1 MLSSNS
7 DSLENMESKN
17 IINSINSID
26 KIDKNTIFKLID
38 FYFAGDPLYKFQY
51 DSYDQFINDII
62 FPTLKESPNIISENV
77 YQDKI
82 YRHRLEFSE
91 IALKPPVNEIDD
103 ELIFP
108 EDARIKHLS
117 YSGKLIA
124 NVKQYLDIVEAQT
137 GTTTSKIISE
147 DKEVPIAK
155 IPIMVK
161 SRYCNTV
168 LRPDIANTE
177 CYFDPGCYFIVGS
190 SGNIGERVIL
200 THERICENKALVT
213 TKRDPSYKKGKLYQ
227 IQINSKT
234 PDILGI
240 VNVFTIRMNKNDSIV
255 CLTRQ
260 FAEIPLFVFFRALGI
275 VSDNDI
281 INCCVYD
288 PTDIDMI
295 NILRYS
301 LDEGL
306 YAKISD
312 EVKPKEIRTQQ
323 DAINFLMARLKNSKK
338 YSETDMN
345 MRDIQKKIHIT
356 KILEN
361 ELLPHVTGGLYNKGC
376 YLGYMINKLLSCYL
390 GRIEEDDRDSYVNK
404 RLFLPGILLGQLFKQ
419 FYQKMINNI
428 TKFFKKKNNDE
439 NNPIKII
446 NQIKPSIIED
456 GLKSALLTG
465 TWSARSKGVAQLLQ
479 RLSYL
484 QTIAYYRRIITPSPD
499 ASNNKITTMRQV
511 NNIQLGFVCV
521 TGDTIIRM
529 ADNSQK
535 TIQNIKNGD
544 WIMSFNTD
552 TKELIKSQVS
562 NYFEI
567 MSTELLKITLLDGRV
582 LKCTPDHPLL
592 VIDQQDNKLT
602 YVKASHIG
610 VRERIVVINS
620 NEYDEYINY
629 MDKVLGSEGYPLDIF
644 TNKYNINNN
653 VWGIPVKSKVTIEN
667 EYVYDFTAECEHHNF
682 IANDIVTHNCVV
694 ETPEGQKIGLVKGM
708 SLTATPTMTLYSQII
723 IIKKL
728 LANRILELS
737 SVLPY
742 QFKQFVK
749 VFLNGDWIG
758 MVENAS
764 ELHDFLQEKKHT
776 QELDYTVS
784 IMLNYTT
791 KELKIYCD
799 GGRLVRPLLRVKD
812 NELVLKPEMLNDID
826 TEDISGNKINKFHD
840 FVAKYPNVFDF
851 VDIES
856 TESAMISMTFDQL
869 AEERLKLINPMKA
882 KDLHVSGDPVN
893 RYNDKIYVKYTHCE
907 LHPSMML
914 GSISGNI
921 PYANHNMGNR
931 NILFFSQS
939 RHAIGTY
946 ATNYR
951 YRTDI
956 SWLLYHPQRPIV
968 MTKAAKWLHTEDI
981 PAGENCVVAIMCY
994 TGFNQEDS
1002 KLVNKSAVDRGLLR
1016 VTSLKK
1022 EDESIEKN
1030 PTTSQDDIFMR
1041 PDKSKTM
1048 GIKDANYDKLNEKG
1062 YIPEETVVYNND
1074 VLIGKVSPIQ
1084 KDESN
1089 KIYRDE
1095 SNVYRSTI
1103 PSTVD
1108 KVYTVYNGDG
1118 YEMYNMRLRSERV
1131 IQIGD
1136 KLCLTPDH
1144 DVLTNRG
1151 WVSIAEVTMNDKIA
1165 QLNQKI
1171 NTMEYVTPL
1180 ELFDYEH
1187 NDNLYEIQN
1196 SEVSLRTTLNHRMWV
1211 QYQDKT
1217 YFELLQAEKIY
1228 GKRVKYQCNGPV
1240 DYSEETVTIENEQF
1254 TDEKLDA
1261 LLLICGIWL
1270 MEDGYTNMYDAI
1282 CRLELDI
1289 NNNKIGDILI
1299 RACKVLNWQYSIVS
1313 IYPASKQTNKFYI
1326 MNSMITKYL
1335 DKYIRNKDIPEWMFN
1350 LSARQ
1355 TRIFINSASINKEKL
1370 NSFYCITESI
1380 NLRDKIQILCQHA
1393 GYTSVYEQKNKSSC
1407 KIKIRNI
1414 NLHPTVNH
1422 GYLNSQYRQFEN
1434 VEKYTGKVYCVSVPS
1449 EIFLVRR
1456 NGRIVWTGN
1465 STRHGQKGTTG
1476 ALLTSCD
1483 MPFTSSGIQPDI
1495 IMNPN
1500 AIPSRMTIA
1509 QLLEA
1514 LFSKVGAL
1522 ECNHIDGTPFQE
1534 NTNID
1539 EANEI
1544 LRKYGFEDH
1553 GLETLYSGITG
1564 EKMEARIF
1572 LCPTYY
1578 LRLKHLAMDKMHARA
1593 SGPKQILTR
1602 QPPDG
1607 RARDGGLRWG
1617 EMERDVGIAHGS
1629 GFLLREKLLE
1639 ASDKYIVYI
1648 CNICGLFANK
1658 MLKKDVYHCASCKN
1672 STRISKVILPYAFKL
1687 LIQELM
1693 SIQILPRLKIQE
1705 TEFVG

>member
-1 MLSSNS
+1 MLSSKL
-7 DSLENMESKN
+7 DSLENMNILKGGSETKNYTES
-17 IINSINSID
+17 IE

-38 FYFAGDPLYKFQY
+38 FYFASDPLYKFQY

-62 FPTLKESPNIISENV
+62 FPTLKESPNIISENL

-124 NVKQYLDIVEAQT
+124 HVKQYLDIVEVQT
-137 GTTTSKIISE
+137 GVTTSKIITE

-288 PTDIDMI
+288 NTDIDMI

-312 EVKPKEIRTQQ
+312 EVKPKEIRTQE

-345 MRDIQKKIHIT
+345 MRDVQKKIHIT

-521 TGDTIIRM
+521 TGDTLILM

-535 TIQNIKNGD
+535 TIENVKNGD
-544 WIMSFNTD
+544 WIMSFDMNKT
-552 TKELIKSQVS
+552 ELVKSQVS
-562 NYFEI
+562 NYFQV
-567 MSTELLKITLLDGRV
+567 MSSELLKITLIDGRV
-582 LKCTPDHPLL
+582 IKCTPDHPLL
-592 VIDQQDNKLT
+592 IVDPYDNNKYVYIKAVNVSIRDRVVVID
-602 YVKASHIG
+602 S
-610 VRERIVVINS
+610 S
-620 NEYDEYINY
+620 EYDVYTNY
-629 MDKVLGSEGYPLDIF
+629 MVNVLQSEAYTQNIF
-644 TNKYNINNN
+644 QNKYLITTNI
-653 VWGIPVKSKVTIEN
+653 WGIPIKNKITIDN
-667 EYVYDFTAECEHHNF
+667 ELVYDFTAECEHHNF
-682 IANDIVTHNCVV
+682 IGNNMVTHNCVV

-708 SLTATPTMTLYSQII
+708 SLTATPTMTLYSQIV

-728 LANRILELS
+728 LENRILELS
-737 SVLPY
+737 SVLPHQY
-742 QFKQFVK
+742 KQFVK

-758 MVENAS
+758 MVENAP
-764 ELHDFLQEKKHT
+764 ELHNYLLEKKQS

-812 NELVLKPEMLNDID
+812 NELVLKQEMLNDID
-826 TEDISGNKINKFHD
+826 TQDITGKKINKFND

-851 VDIES
+851 VDVES

-869 AEERLKLINPMKA
+869 AEEKQKLLTPMKT

-893 RYNDKIYVKYTHCE
+893 RYNEKIYVKYTHCE

-956 SWLLYHPQRPIV
+956 SWLLYHPQRPIT

-1048 GIKDANYDKLNEKG
+1048 GTKDANYDKLNEKG

-1108 KVYTVYNGDG
+1108 KVYTVFNGDG

-1144 DVLTNRG
+1144 DVLTNIG
-1151 WVSIAEVTMNDKIA
+1151 WVPITKLSMNNKIA
-1165 QLNQKI
+1165 QLNRDT
-1171 NTMEYVTPL
+1171 NCMEYVKPL
-1180 ELFDYEH
+1180 ELFNYDH
-1187 NDNLYEIQN
+1187 DDDLYEVKNGYI
-1196 SEVSLRTTLNHRMWV
+1196 SLKTTLNHRMWV
-1211 QYQDKT
+1211 KLQNQTDYQLIHAKDIIGKNVT
-1217 YFELLQAEKIY
+1217 YQSIAPI
-1228 GKRVKYQCNGPV
+1228 
-1240 DYSEETVTIENEQF
+1240 STEEYEI
-1254 TDEKLDA
+1254 
-1261 LLLICGIWL
+1261 
-1270 MEDGYTNMYDAI
+1270 
-1282 CRLELDI
+1282 
-1289 NNNKIGDILI
+1289 KIGDEYFSGKRMDVLIAICSIWLTCETKLIDDANCQLELETNYKTLQILQH
-1299 RACKVLNWQYSIVS
+1299 ACTFLGWKYKIDHLFENNTI
-1313 IYPASKQTNKFYI
+1313 KFYI
-1326 MNSMITKYL
+1326 NHKLIVEHFTINNIHIPSWILSLNERQSKI
-1335 DKYIRNKDIPEWMFN
+1335 YISNMY
-1350 LSARQ
+1350 
-1355 TRIFINSASINKEKL
+1355 
-1370 NSFYCITESI
+1370 NSFELHSQYITESEYI
-1380 NLRDKIQILCQHA
+1380 RDELQIIAQHA
-1393 GYTSVYEQKNKSSC
+1393 GYTSTYIQTIKDDVTYWDIQIRYVDLYPSINHTNE
-1407 KIKIRNI
+1407 KI
-1414 NLHPTVNH
+1414 
-1422 GYLNSQYRQFEN
+1422 
-1434 VEKYTGKVYCVSVPS
+1434 EKYTGKVYCVSVPS
-1449 EIFLVRR
+1449 EVFLVRR
-1456 NGRIVWTGN
+1456 DGCITWTGN

-1483 MPFTSSGIQPDI
+1483 MPFTSSGIQPDV

-1522 ECNHIDGTPFQE
+1522 ECNHIDGTPFQD

-1539 EANEI
+1539 DANAV

-1553 GLETLYSGITG
+1553 GLETMYSGITG

-1572 LCPTYY
+1572 ICPTYY

-1639 ASDKYIVYI
+1639 ASDKYIVHI

-1658 MLKKDVYHCASCKN
+1658 MLKKEVYHCASCKN
-1672 STRISKVILPYAFKL
+1672 STRISKIILPYAFKL